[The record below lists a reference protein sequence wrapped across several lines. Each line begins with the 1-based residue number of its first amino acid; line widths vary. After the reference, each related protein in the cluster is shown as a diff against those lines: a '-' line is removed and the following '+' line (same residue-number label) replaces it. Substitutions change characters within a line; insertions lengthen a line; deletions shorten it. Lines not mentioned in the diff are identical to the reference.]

1 MAEFD
6 VDAMLER
13 FRDRAQAVRERGLP
27 PVAGEGRRAFVE
39 QAERDFTDFALV
51 GSAVWSVE
59 DGQLVLRIPLA
70 GGGDG

>member
-13 FRDRAQAVRERGLP
+13 FRERSQAVQERGLP
-27 PVAGEGRRAFVE
+27 PVAGDGRKMLIE
-39 QAERDFTDFALV
+39 QAERDFTDFAMV
-51 GSAVWSVE
+51 GGAAWTVE

-70 GGGDG
+70 TS